1 MRDKPSVQNLLL
13 TARKALLE
21 DLLPDLPWEKR
32 YTALMVASAMAVAAR
47 EADAG
52 EVPEMAEQEALEA
65 IYRSGE
71 PLEELNRRFA
81 TDLRHGHFDDAP
93 KAVLDI
99 LRRSV
104 IARLKECN
112 PRYLEGER

>member
-1 MRDKPSVQNLLL
+1 MRDKPDIQNLLL

-21 DLLPDLPWEKR
+21 DLLSDLPGEKR
-32 YTALMVASAMAVAAR
+32 YTALMIASAMAIAAR
-47 EADAG
+47 EAEAG
-52 EVPEMAEQEALEA
+52 EAPEMEEQEALQA

-81 TDLRHGHFDDAP
+81 TDLRNGHFDDAP
-93 KAVLDI
+93 DAVLDI

-104 IARLKECN
+104 VFRLRECN
-112 PRYLEGER
+112 PRYLEGE